1 MNNTWRAVR
10 GDAARLTVGWCHPLE
25 NINVRSKIPSDC
37 FMVQS
42 RGGEPGSSRFC
53 TSVLMW
59 YGSICLLQNS
69 FYKLMMGDNKSEK
82 FFKVLHDRMKE
93 AQTDIKA
100 SVSVNV
106 GEMTH
111 KANEKELENS
121 ETFRSYFSSSIIS
134 LWLSCFWCF
143 HTSSCLDVQQLFI
156 CRMILFL
163 CSGSVYFSSLF
174 SVCFIQ
180 MFFCDC

>member
-1 MNNTWRAVR
+1 
-10 GDAARLTVGWCHPLE
+10 
-25 NINVRSKIPSDC
+25 
-37 FMVQS
+37 MVQS

-134 LWLSCFWCF
+134 L
-143 HTSSCLDVQQLFI
+143 
-156 CRMILFL
+156 
-163 CSGSVYFSSLF
+163 
-174 SVCFIQ
+174 
-180 MFFCDC
+180 